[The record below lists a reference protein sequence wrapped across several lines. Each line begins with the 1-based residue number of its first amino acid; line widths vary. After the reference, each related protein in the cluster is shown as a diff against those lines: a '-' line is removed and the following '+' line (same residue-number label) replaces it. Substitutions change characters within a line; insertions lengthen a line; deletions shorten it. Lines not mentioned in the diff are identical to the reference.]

1 MTADGEAPPFR
12 FSVIVPAHN
21 EARLLPRG
29 LAALKTAA
37 AHVHGRVETVV
48 VANRCTDGTARIA
61 ADSGAVVIEN
71 DVRNLAAVRNAGAG
85 VATGNVFVTIDADS
99 QMSPGALREIESLL
113 ATGRVVGGGTA
124 VVPERS
130 SVGIRATLAV
140 VNATTWVARISGAMF
155 WCRADD
161 FWTIGG
167 FNEELTLAED
177 VDFARRL
184 RALGIATGRRF
195 VKLRSAPVTICTRKF
210 DRLGDW
216 HMFRMALQLRQIR
229 AAFTGTDSAW
239 ADRYFYDYADTP
251 PPDEVT

>member
-1 MTADGEAPPFR
+1 MTADGEAPPFS

-29 LAALKTAA
+29 LAAIQMAA
-37 AHVHGRVETVV
+37 GHVRGRVETVV

-61 ADSGAVVIEN
+61 ADAGAVVVED
-71 DVRNLAAVRNAGAG
+71 DVRNLAALRNAGAD

-99 QMSPGALREIESLL
+99 RMSPRALREIELL
-113 ATGRVVGGGTA
+113 LGTGRVVGGGTA
-124 VVPERS
+124 VVPERT

-140 VNATTWVARISGAMF
+140 MEATTWLARISGAMF

-161 FWTIGG
+161 FRTIGG
-167 FNEELTLAED
+167 FNEALTLAED

-216 HMFRMALQLRQIR
+216 HMFKMALQLRQIH
-229 AAFTGTDSAW
+229 AAVTGADSAW
-239 ADRYFYDYADTP
+239 ADRYFYDYAHMP
-251 PPDEVT
+251 PRMR

>member
-29 LAALKTAA
+29 LAAIQAA
-37 AHVHGRVETVV
+37 ASPVDGRVETVV

-61 ADSGAVVIEN
+61 ADAGAVVVE
-71 DVRNLAAVRNAGAG
+71 DEVRNLAAVRNAGAE

-99 QMSPGALREIESLL
+99 QMSPRALREVESLL
-113 ATGRVVGGGTA
+113 GTGRVVGGGTA

-140 VNATTWVARISGAMF
+140 MEATTWLARISGAMF
-155 WCRADD
+155 WCRAED
-161 FWTIGG
+161 FRTIGG
-167 FNEELTLAED
+167 FNEALTLAED
-177 VDFARRL
+177 LDFARRL

-216 HMFRMALQLRQIR
+216 HMFKMALQLRQIR
-229 AAFTGTDSAW
+229 AAFTGADSAW